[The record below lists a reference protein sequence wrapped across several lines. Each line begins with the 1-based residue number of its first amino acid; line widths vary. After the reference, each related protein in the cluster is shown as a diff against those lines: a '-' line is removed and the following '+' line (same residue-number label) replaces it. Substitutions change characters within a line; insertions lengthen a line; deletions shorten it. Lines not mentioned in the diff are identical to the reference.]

1 MRKLSALGC
10 LELALLIFQ
19 TVILV
24 MCAFRNSE
32 GGGVTTPYVITVITQ
47 PKISGPAVITQPKRH
62 PEPGARP

>member
-1 MRKLSALGC
+1 MSSLCPRNYVFYVSVPQLG
-10 LELALLIFQ
+10 
-19 TVILV
+19 
-24 MCAFRNSE
+24 